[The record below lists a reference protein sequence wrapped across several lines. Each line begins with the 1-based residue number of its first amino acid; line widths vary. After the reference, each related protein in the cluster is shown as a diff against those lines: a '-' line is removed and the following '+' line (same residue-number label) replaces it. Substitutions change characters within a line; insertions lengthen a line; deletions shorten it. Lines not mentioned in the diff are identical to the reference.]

1 MSVQRYVTGSG
12 RVRYWARVKWHGRD
26 VTSRVFDR
34 KADAV
39 AWEQDQRRRLRLG
52 EWTDPR
58 RGRVPLSVVGDEWLA
73 TRRTVKRRTREA
85 DAANW
90 RLHVEP
96 HFGRQPVASIT
107 ASEVSGW
114 MGRLLA
120 AGASPS
126 SVRRYLA
133 TLRSVLA
140 HAVADQRVRANVAA
154 TVKPPSASHA
164 RREGNFLTA
173 AQLRELAAACSG
185 RYADVVMMLGLA
197 GLRWGE
203 LAGLQV
209 GDLVDV
215 PGRGLRVRRAVLAS
229 RDGTGELFVD
239 SLKNKR
245 ARTVPLVDELVPIV
259 ERWAGGQPA
268 DAWVFAAPS
277 GGPLR
282 EENWKRSVQWSR
294 AVRAVQQPSLR
305 VHDLRHTAASVWLG
319 AGADPKVVQRVLGHA
334 SAAMT
339 MDLYGHLIDQNLWDA
354 ARRVG
359 EVSGDTSGIQGQQD
373 DESQQGDD
381 EPHHG

>member
-1 MSVQRYVTGSG
+1 MSVRRYVTKSG
-12 RVRYWARVKWHGRD
+12 KTRYWARVKWHGRH
-26 VTSRVFDR
+26 VASRVFDR

-58 RGRVPLSVVGDEWLA
+58 RGKVPLSAVAEEWVSA
-73 TRRTVKRRTREA
+73 RHAVKRRTREA

-96 HFGRQPVASIT
+96 AFGRRPVASIT

-114 MGRLLA
+114 MGRLIGS
-120 AGASPS
+120 GASPS

-140 HAVADQRVRANVAA
+140 YAVADQRVTVNVAA
-154 TVKPPSASHA
+154 TVKPPSGSHS
-164 RREGNFLTA
+164 RREGRFLTA
-173 AQLRELAAACSG
+173 KQLHDLAAACRG
-185 RYADVVMMLGLA
+185 PYGDVVLVLGMA

-209 GDLVDV
+209 GDLIDV
-215 PGRGLRVRRAVLAS
+215 PGRGLRLQRSVLVS
-229 RDGTGELFVD
+229 RDRKGELFVD
-239 SLKNKR
+239 SLKSKQ
-245 ARTVPLVDELVPIV
+245 ARTVPLVEELVPLV
-259 ERWAGGQPA
+259 DRWAFGKEAG
-268 DAWVFAAPS
+268 AWVFPAPG
-277 GGPLR
+277 GGPMR
-282 EENWKRSVQWSR
+282 EENWKRSVEWSR
-294 AVRAVQQPSLR
+294 AVASIGVPALR

-354 ARRVG
+354 AKRVG
-359 EVSGDTSGIQGQQD
+359 EAAGDISGIRPPDGA
-373 DESQQGDD
+373 ESHVGDD
-381 EPHHG
+381 QEQGR